1 MEFNPKTEVDFLEN
15 DFFVQWVLHPNEE
28 SERYWNRWLK
38 NHPDKVL
45 IFSRAKDVLLS
56 FSQEEE
62 KGRDDEK
69 LESILD
75 HVMVHHQDRKRK
87 VALKDNRKKFRL
99 FKIDRGTAV
108 MLAACLALVLLFTA
122 TSYFELQHVEDESE
136 QIVWITKKTAKGAKS
151 TFFLPD
157 GTKVKLNSS
166 SELSFPSTFSDS
178 LREVK
183 LVGQGFFD
191 VTRNESKPFNVSTHE
206 FNVKVLGTSFDV
218 DAYSESNVQQVT
230 VLTGKVAV
238 ETHEGISELVLPSER
253 VSLSVDKKE
262 LIKTN
267 VDAAFLSGW
276 KDGVIVF
283 EQQKYAEVFK
293 DLEEW
298 YGVDIEVQKGV
309 ELSGTFSGHYENE
322 SLENILKGISYT
334 KHFQFQI
341 ENKQVTIR
349 K

>member
-15 DFFVQWVLHPNEE
+15 EYFVQWVLHPNEE
-28 SERYWNRWLK
+28 SERFWNRWLK

-45 IFSRAKDVLLS
+45 MLSRAKDILLS
-56 FSQEEE
+56 FSKAETEEGDE
-62 KGRDDEK
+62 EK

-75 HVMVHHQDRKRK
+75 NIMLHHQERKRK
-87 VALKDNRKKFRL
+87 VSSRDTGKKGAII
-99 FKIDRGTAV
+99 KMDRGTVV
-108 MLAACLALVLLFTA
+108 MLAACLAMVLFFTI
-122 TSYFELQHVEDESE
+122 TSYFEFNSEDEAVE
-136 QIVWITKKTAKGAKS
+136 QVVWITKKTTKGAKS

-178 LREVK
+178 LREVR

-191 VTRNESKPFNVSTHE
+191 VTRNVEKPFKVSTQE

-238 ETHEGISELVLPSER
+238 ETLDGNSELVLPSER
-253 VSLSVDKKE
+253 VSLSADKKE

-267 VDAAFLSGW
+267 VNADFLSGW
-276 KDGVIVF
+276 KDGIIVF
-283 EQQKYAEVFK
+283 DQDRYSQVFK

-298 YGVDIEVQKGV
+298 YGVDIEIKKGV
-309 ELSGTFSGHYENE
+309 DMSGTFSGHYENE

-334 KHFQFQI
+334 KHFHFQI
-341 ENKQVTIR
+341 EGKKVIINE
-349 K
+349 